1 MKGRFVLTLLLL
13 FWPVAG
19 SAQQAKPAAPAPKG
33 AVVHVAQEIAQGIG
47 QVAAGAIVVASPIA
61 SDVPAQKTDELA
73 VRIAAQIAGRLGVA
87 RAHPQAVS
95 LSIARGISG
104 RAGSLVFVQLEIV
117 KGELRATADLYPVV
131 SNGWERLR
139 NPAPGPRAHAFAS
152 ISIDA
157 EVRSFMSPVVLE
169 QASVHKAKHE
179 ETDVLAIGCGDVDG
193 DGGLELAIVSKT
205 RVTLAKIRGGKLAVV
220 RAVPW
225 HALASRAPVPMR
237 DPLASVVVAPRMHRN
252 EILVGSTERA
262 SVAADAGLTTLRVL
276 TGLPVPGSDGTACT
290 VALAAEGAFDGNA
303 VSCATPLKGEPSP
316 LFAPPVPRYDAI
328 ASLDLV
334 AKDGSTTHVVAVR
347 EPNGKLR
354 VRRGPEKGHELVIEH
369 AGAQIALADLDL
381 DGVPEIVST
390 ADSGDDFLLVQSWDK
405 DKPRPRLRL
414 AAKEGVRAIA
424 VCPPEERGIPA
435 LVAVV
440 GQEVWVVR

>member
-1 MKGRFVLTLLLL
+1 LLVSLS
-13 FWPVAG
+13 VAAG
-19 SAQQAKPAAPAPKG
+19 AQQTAKPAPQSPKS
-33 AVVHVAQEIAQGIG
+33 AVVHVSQEIAQGIG

-61 SDVPAQKTDELA
+61 SDVPAQKSDELA
-73 VRIAAQIAGRLGVA
+73 VRVAAQIAGRLGVA

-95 LSIARGISG
+95 LSVARGISG
-104 RAGSLVFVQLEIV
+104 RAASLVYVQLEIV

-152 ISIDA
+152 ASIDA

-193 DGGLELAIVSKT
+193 DGGLELAIVSRT
-205 RVTLAKIRGGKLAVV
+205 RVTLGKLRGGKLAVV

-237 DPLASVVVAPRMHRN
+237 EPLASVVVAPRMHRN
-252 EILVGSTERA
+252 EILVGSTDRS
-262 SVAADAGLTTLRVL
+262 SVAADASLTTLRVL
-276 TGLPVPGSDGTACT
+276 SGLPVPGGDGMACT
-290 VALAAEGAFDGNA
+290 QALAAEGAFDGN
-303 VSCATPLKGEPSP
+303 VVTCATPLKGEPGA
-316 LFAPPVPRYDAI
+316 LYAPPVPRYDAI

-334 AKDGSTTHVVAVR
+334 GKDGSTSHLVAVR

-354 VRRGPEKGHELVIEH
+354 VRRGGEKGQEIVVER

-390 ADSGDDFLLVQSWDK
+390 ADSGEDFLFVQSWDK
-405 DKPRPRLRL
+405 DKPRPRLKL
-414 AAKEGVRAIA
+414 AAKEGVRAVA
-424 VCPPEERGIPA
+424 ACPPEERGVPS

-440 GQEVWVVR
+440 GSEVWVVR